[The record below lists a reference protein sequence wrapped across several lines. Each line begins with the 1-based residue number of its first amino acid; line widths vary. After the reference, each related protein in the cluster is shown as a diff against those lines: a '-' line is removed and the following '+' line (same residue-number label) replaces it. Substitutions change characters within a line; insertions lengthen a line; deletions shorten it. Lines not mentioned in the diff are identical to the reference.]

1 MTRLRSSLHLRSLRA
16 QVLLW
21 TILPLTILL
30 IVVSLTGIGTHQ
42 ASMRRLAIDE
52 NRRLVTV
59 MAQALALLAADA
71 PLSQALLDALLPVDN
86 GYESQVLLIDAE
98 DRILFSSGSEPEPLP
113 TIQIDGT
120 TDSVATFAGAEYI
133 VVSAPVP
140 GFSWCFVLREPLTH
154 LTEPLIRFEQVMP
167 FVLLIATVIS
177 FLTLFFGLRFIV
189 HPLQLLA
196 ERTHRIGEGDF
207 TSLGKPVGGV
217 DEIEALRRS
226 IDQMAERIQS
236 YQAGLETYLHVV
248 TRAQEDERARLA
260 RELHDETVQ
269 SLIALNHKTQKVQ
282 RTLDRDPA
290 LAHVQLTELRHLIVK
305 SIGEVRRFSQAL
317 RPLYLEELGLA
328 PALERLAS
336 ESMAGFALLGEPR
349 RLAPDIELALYRI
362 AQESLNNAR
371 RHAGASQIEITLA
384 FQPRQIKLTVCDDGI
399 GFDGTLTTADFT
411 RSGHFGLMGMHE
423 RAQLVG
429 ANLHI
434 DAVPKQGVTITV
446 SMTD

>member
-1 MTRLRSSLHLRSLRA
+1 M
-16 QVLLW
+16 
-21 TILPLTILL
+21 PLTILL
-30 IVVSLTGIGTHQ
+30 IVVSLTGIGAHQ

-59 MAQALALLAADA
+59 MAQALALLVVDA
-71 PLSQALLDALLPVDN
+71 PLSQAPLDALLPVDD
-86 GYESQVLLIDAE
+86 GYESQVLLIDG
-98 DRILFSSGSEPEPLP
+98 DGRILFSNGAEPEPLP
-113 TIQIDGT
+113 TIQIDGS
-120 TDSVATFAGAEYI
+120 TDSLATFAGAEYI

-140 GFSWCFVLREPLTH
+140 GFSWRFVLREPLTH
-154 LTEPLIRFEQVMP
+154 LTEPLIRFEQAMP
-167 FVLLIATVIS
+167 FVLLIATVVS

-189 HPLQLLA
+189 RPLRLLA

-217 DEIEALRRS
+217 DEIEALRRA

-269 SLIALNHKTQKVQ
+269 SLIALDHKTQKVQ

-290 LAHVQLTELRHLIVK
+290 LAHVQLTELRQLIVK

-328 PALERLAS
+328 PALE
-336 ESMAGFALLGEPR
+336 
-349 RLAPDIELALYRI
+349 
-362 AQESLNNAR
+362 
-371 RHAGASQIEITLA
+371 
-384 FQPRQIKLTVCDDGI
+384 
-399 GFDGTLTTADFT
+399 
-411 RSGHFGLMGMHE
+411 
-423 RAQLVG
+423 
-429 ANLHI
+429 
-434 DAVPKQGVTITV
+434 
-446 SMTD
+446 